1 MLFKFLNLTD
11 MLYHGNLILLILLLI
26 SQVTEGSGYNCS
38 DFDGHYGSEYP
49 LVECPPAKFMLKD
62 NLVEC
67 FDNYTKNLNG
77 QSNSKYP
84 LDLSIY
90 CT

>member
-38 DFDGHYGSEYP
+38 DFDGDYGSEYP

-67 FDNYTKNLNG
+67 FDNYTKNLHRYKG
-77 QSNSKYP
+77 KYVVF
-84 LDLSIY
+84 LV
-90 CT
+90 T